1 RQATRPRQLLP
12 RLLATGCVARR
23 TRSARRRPCLE
34 PGSAPCANLRDSS
47 FWDLSLQLIPNVE
60 RNFPESPGFAPVGFA
75 HCTLLARGQP
85 ARVSIYRPFPS
96 AQSPVRPGVGLVL
109 PIRASVFRSAPAGA

>member
-1 RQATRPRQLLP
+1 
-12 RLLATGCVARR
+12 ARASR
-23 TRSARRRPCLE
+23 TARHPPGAQR
-34 PGSAPCANLRDSS
+34 GSALCANLRASR
-47 FWDLSLQLIPNVE
+47 FWDRSLQLIQNVE
-60 RNFPESPGFAPVGFA
+60 RNSPESPEFAPVDFA
-75 HCTLLARGQP
+75 HCTLLARVQP